1 MLPLPQGKMNPKAV
15 RIMTEDGSSVID
27 IDKMTRNGRKLV
39 MHGMLMGQF
48 DTDVY
53 ITPADVFKLIP
64 MMIKPGPL
72 AFVLMSPFV
81 CLWDLMKKTTKRK
94 QDDE

>member
-1 MLPLPQGKMNPKAV
+1 MLPLPQGKINKKAV
-15 RIMTEDGSSVID
+15 RIMTEDGTSVID
-27 IDKMTRNGRKLV
+27 IDKMTRNGKKLV

-53 ITPADVFKLIP
+53 ITTADVFKLIP

-72 AFVLMSPFV
+72 AFVLMSPFIWV
-81 CLWDLMKKTTKRK
+81 WDRIKR
-94 QDDE
+94 DRARAEI